1 MPGDPAL
8 PVRALSTQA
17 VYDVVRKRARAAGL
31 EEGVSPHDLR
41 RTLLTHL
48 LQRGRD
54 VFTVQ
59 VIAGHADPS
68 TTQRYDRRG
77 EEHVRDAA
85 QDVHFPYAGR
95 GRGERDS

>member
-1 MPGDPAL
+1 MGPG
-8 PVRALSTQA
+8 Q
-17 VYDVVRKRARAAGL
+17 DVVRKRARAAGL
-31 EEGVSPHDLR
+31 EAAVSPHDFR

-59 VIAGHADPS
+59 AIAGRADPS

-77 EEHVRDAA
+77 DEHVREAA
-85 QDVHFPYAGR
+85 HEVRFPYSAR
-95 GRGERDS
+95 R